1 MYFYFIFTLNALIEF
16 VTKGVLQTK
25 VGICIRG
32 HQGNF
37 IQAITI
43 FSYGVPEPRAAEA
56 WALLKAM
63 EWIAEL
69 NMMNVVFEVDCKVEA
84 DGVLHGCKGVL
95 DFIVLSLNVKSAYL
109 II

>member
-1 MYFYFIFTLNALIEF
+1 M
-16 VTKGVLQTK
+16 QTK

-69 NMMNVVFEVDCKVEA
+69 NMMNVVFEVDCSKVEA